1 MTTSTSVSPEW
12 IKWARKKWR
21 ERVTNHGILTPEV
34 KLRLL
39 SLEDTF
45 PEGKTT
51 LAGKGLDDFVVD
63 SDPNGQLLVTAI
75 DLSLV
80 TVDSYKGNDFI
91 RLSMPMSL
99 DSWARLCEQK
109 KQREAAES
117 GEHADA

>member
-1 MTTSTSVSPEW
+1 MATSTNVSPEW

-21 ERVTNHGILTPEV
+21 ERVTHHRLLAPEV
-34 KLRLL
+34 KLLL
-39 SLEDTF
+39 LTLEDSF

-51 LAGKGLDDFVVD
+51 LGAKGIDEFVTDDSADQALLSALDY
-63 SDPNGQLLVTAI
+63 
-75 DLSLV
+75 SLV
-80 TVDSYKGNDFI
+80 SAETYKGNEFI

-117 GEHADA
+117 GERADA